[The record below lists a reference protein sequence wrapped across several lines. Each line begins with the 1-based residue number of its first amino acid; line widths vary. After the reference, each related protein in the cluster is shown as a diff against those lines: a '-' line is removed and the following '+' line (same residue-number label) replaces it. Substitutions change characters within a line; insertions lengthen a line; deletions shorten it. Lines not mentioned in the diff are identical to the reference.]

1 MRVRGKLN
9 LKLFDIV
16 QCQLTQAVRVAND
29 KFILYTQS
37 GIYAVLFTETLC
49 VLYAAGVCFW
59 RQRKKKR
66 TYLVGDTEKM
76 NNQELAE
83 LFTPSQAVVISNEQ
97 GGGEEDTNHVD
108 WAPLSLTRGPTSKPS
123 PASSRSTTTKE
134 SPASRIS
141 HISNSSSSESSQK
154 KRKYRFRLPVSEK
167 ETLEEEEEGEGDV
180 RSNSPVIRAYLEE
193 RVNIAN
199 DEIMSVDSLRKFCDE
214 GSEDSE
220 VDSLSSAYSDLNN
233 NDNEEEYTLERLR
246 AAGPPLSALAPLLE
260 HVLDSGGEASARD
273 SSSDILLTS
282 QTPQED

>member
-1 MRVRGKLN
+1 MY
-9 LKLFDIV
+9 
-16 QCQLTQAVRVAND
+16 C
-29 KFILYTQS
+29 
-37 GIYAVLFTETLC
+37 
-49 VLYAAGVCFW
+49 AAGVCFW
-59 RQRKKKR
+59 RRRKKKR

-154 KRKYRFRLPVSEK
+154 KKKYRFRLPVSEK
-167 ETLEEEEEGEGDV
+167 ETLEEEGEGEGNV

-260 HVLDSGGEASARD
+260 RVLDSGGEASARD